1 MLLVKIIAVFGQFTN
16 TIKVALSLRF
26 THHLHSIIS
35 TAFFH
40 RYDNKN

>member
-1 MLLVKIIAVFGQFTN
+1 VLLVKIIAVFGQFTN

-40 RYDNKN
+40 R